1 MIVALKGSI
10 HSLSPLE
17 VELDV
22 RDVTYLV
29 NISLLTSMAL
39 KNHIESNKEA
49 NSKEIRL
56 EILQIIKEDSNSLYG
71 FLNKD
76 ERAQFIS
83 LLKVQGVGA
92 KMALNIMSTYSSP
105 NLAKILSSKDL
116 NALKAIKGIG
126 LKVANKILLELSG
139 EVKLPGSNETSLAR
153 EALLSLGFKESQIS
167 PALNGIDESL
177 GSSEIVKLALKK
189 LS

>member
-10 HSLSPLE
+10 HRLSPLE

-29 NISLLTSMAL
+29 NITLLTSMAL
-39 KNHIESNKEA
+39 KESIESKKE
-49 NSKEIRL
+49 SVVRL

-71 FLNKD
+71 FLSKD
-76 ERAQFIS
+76 ERAQFIN

-92 KMALNIMSTYSSP
+92 KMALNIMSTYSST
-105 NLAKILSSKDL
+105 NLAKILSTNDL

-139 EVKLPGSNETSLAR
+139 EVKVSGSNEINLAR
-153 EALLSLGFKESQIS
+153 EALLSLGFKESQVS
-167 PALNGIDESL
+167 PALSGIDETL
-177 GSSEIVKLALKK
+177 NSSEMVKVALKK